1 MMKSDKQLRD
11 DVMDELEWEPA
22 VDAGDIGVEV
32 KDGVVTLF
40 GHLSSF
46 AEKVAA
52 ERAVQRVSGVKGLAV
67 ELDVRLPTQEARS
80 DTELAHAAKSVLEM
94 DTFVPK
100 DAIDIVVEDGRVK
113 LSGLVTAEF
122 QRRAAERD
130 VRNLRGVKD
139 VINNVTVR
147 PIVLSHDVK
156 SRIESALQRRA
167 HAETKAITVSVEGD
181 EITLTGTVPTWQER
195 NAIVHAAWNAPG
207 VGRVVNHIA
216 IRT

>member
-1 MMKSDKQLRD
+1 MKSDKQLRD

>member
-1 MMKSDKQLRD
+1 MKSDKQLRD
-11 DVMDELEWEPA
+11 DVMEELEWEPA

-52 ERAVQRVSGVKGLAV
+52 ERAVQRVAGVKGLAV
-67 ELDVRLPTQEARS
+67 ELDVRLPTQETRS
-80 DTELAHAAKSVLEM
+80 DTELAHAAKTMLEL

-113 LSGLVTAEF
+113 LNGLVTAEF

-139 VINNVTVR
+139 VINNIVVR

-167 HAETKAITVSVEGD
+167 HAETKAITVSVHGD
-181 EITLTGTVPTWQER
+181 EITLTGTVPSWQER

-207 VGRVVNHIA
+207 VGRVVNQIA

>member
-1 MMKSDKQLRD
+1 MKTDQQLRD
-11 DVMDELEWEPA
+11 DVLEELEWEPA
-22 VDAGDIGVEV
+22 VNSSEVGVEV
-32 KDGVVTLF
+32 KDGVVTLS
-40 GHLSSF
+40 GHLRSF

-52 ERAVQRVSGVKGLAV
+52 ERAVQRVAGVKGLAV
-67 ELDVRLPTQEARS
+67 ELDVRLPNQETRN
-80 DTELAHAAKSVLEM
+80 DTEIAHAAKNALEM

-100 DAIDIVVEDGRVK
+100 GAIDIVVEDGRIK
-113 LSGLVTAEF
+113 LHGLVTAEF
-122 QRRAAERD
+122 QRRAAERA

-147 PIVLSHDVK
+147 PVVLTHNVK

-181 EITLTGTVPTWQER
+181 EITLTGTVPSWQER

-207 VGRVVNHIA
+207 VARVVNHIA
-216 IRT
+216 IRA

>member
-1 MMKSDKQLRD
+1 MKSDKQLRD

-67 ELDVRLPTQEARS
+67 ELDVRLPTHEARS

-139 VINNVTVR
+139 VINNVIVR